1 MIIKGQKIGESR
13 ITPIGPLKIIDKHT
27 NFYPKTGRVF
37 IQYVLEN
44 LLQRIVAYMHTNVS
58 EDFDNIVV
66 VDGIEGVGKSA
77 ITYIIAELFQPGF
90 DFERQLTYTSDQLEK
105 KLRRGD
111 DKHSVFWLDEAYEL
125 VGKRDWQKD
134 DHKKFVKNLVKMRSR
149 NWTLLMD
156 IPRMEDSDAYIRD
169 HRARIW
175 ITVEYG
181 MRFDI
186 SGYHERGVFSV
197 QVRSRKSGKW
207 EHVGYGYFPDMPPE
221 VKAVY
226 KKYKEASQ
234 EDDLQGRNE
243 EAPGSKYKQKYENE
257 RKRLAR
263 TVVMLRNVGV
273 PIKDI
278 CEQLHIT
285 RGQYNHL
292 LNLDNECTI
301 DEEGE
306 EWES

>member
-1 MIIKGQKIGESR
+1 MIIKGQEIGENR

-90 DFERQLTYTSDQLEK
+90 DFERQLTYTSDQLEA

-149 NWTLLMD
+149 NWTLMMD
-156 IPRMEDSDAYIRD
+156 IPRMEDCDAYIRD
-169 HRARIW
+169 HCEQILHTFESIASH
-175 ITVEYG
+175 TN
-181 MRFDI
+181 
-186 SGYHERGVFSV
+186 GVV
-197 QVRSRKSGKW
+197 T
-207 EHVGYGYFPDMPPE
+207 YYYCINPE
-221 VKAVY
+221 VSETEHGFFYSRVGKAGFVAR
-226 KKYKEASQ
+226 EPLDAR
-234 EDDLQGRNE
+234 ELDPADLAHTTWYYTTIQRGR
-243 EAPGSKYKQKYENE
+243 PTWIG
-257 RKRLAR
+257 
-263 TVVMLRNVGV
+263 
-273 PIKDI
+273 P
-278 CEQLHIT
+278 
-285 RGQYNHL
+285 
-292 LNLDNECTI
+292 
-301 DEEGE
+301 
-306 EWES
+306 